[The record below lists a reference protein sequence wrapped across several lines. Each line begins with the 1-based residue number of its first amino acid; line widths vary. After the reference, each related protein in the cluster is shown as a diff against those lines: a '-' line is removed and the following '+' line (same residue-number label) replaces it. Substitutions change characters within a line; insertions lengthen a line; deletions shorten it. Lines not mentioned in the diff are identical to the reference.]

1 MKALYQTRDTDVEVH
16 LTGRASK
23 PELSLTSRPPMDQA
37 DILSVLVLGH
47 RASEM
52 GGGDSA
58 QYSAAAG
65 AVTLYGASPLVE
77 SAKEALGL
85 DSVVVGVGANSQLG
99 FSKYLGDK
107 AILEYQQTF
116 GALPEWWV
124 NLRYRIDKN
133 WSVQTGSNS
142 KGTTGIDLFWER
154 RY

>member
-1 MKALYQTRDTDVEVH
+1 
-16 LTGRASK
+16 
-23 PELSLTSRPPMDQA
+23 MDQA

-47 RASEM
+47 RANEM
-52 GGGDSA
+52 GSGDSA

-65 AVTLYGASPLVE
+65 AVTLYGSSPLVE

-107 AILEYQQTF
+107 TVLEYQQTF

-124 NLRYRIDKN
+124 NLRYRLDKS
-133 WSVQTGSNS
+133 WSVQTSSNS
-142 KGTTGIDLFWER
+142 KGTTGMDLFWER